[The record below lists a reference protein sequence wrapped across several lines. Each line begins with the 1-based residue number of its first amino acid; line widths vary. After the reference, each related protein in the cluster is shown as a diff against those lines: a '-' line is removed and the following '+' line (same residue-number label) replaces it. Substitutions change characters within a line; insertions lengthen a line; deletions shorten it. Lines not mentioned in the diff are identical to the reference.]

1 MQMTPFLHVAA
12 SSSLLNQLQSL
23 DHSLEDAV
31 VSLRTSLLSLLTPTA
46 EETPKPAPLLT
57 PLPASA
63 LTVPAFVE
71 SLELRRCELE
81 ETMNEMEVEAEDTH
95 RLLEAEK
102 ARVASLETQLRK
114 AKEQLETAVASSRQ
128 GLDLRCFRPAEG
140 MAVEEATPASA
151 SQEVGSLQQQVS
163 SLQNVGD
170 EVSCERRSCSRCSGV
185 RRRSTAAWQP
195 SRSCTTRRCLR
206 ESSTRL
212 QRRPSPA

>member
-31 VSLRTSLLSLLTPTA
+31 VSLRTLLLSLLTPTV

-128 GLDLRCFRPAEG
+128 GLDPALFPSSGGDGSRGSDAGFCESG
-140 MAVEEATPASA
+140 SGFSAAASVVA
-151 SQEVGSLQQQVS
+151 A
-163 SLQNVGD
+163 
-170 EVSCERRSCSRCSGV
+170 ERGR
-185 RRRSTAAWQP
+185 
-195 SRSCTTRRCLR
+195 
-206 ESSTRL
+206 
-212 QRRPSPA
+212 